1 MIEQLAT
8 SQPIGMLVIAVLAGS
23 VGYHIVNRS
32 SGRWHPIFLALAL
45 TSAATVIT
53 LATRVATV
61 SSNVFM
67 MSVATLSVALAA
79 FALLIGTVL
88 TRRGTKALL
97 KPVRDRR
104 KVGRRP

>member
-8 SQPIGMLVIAVLAGS
+8 SQPVGMLIVAVLAGS
-23 VGYHIVNRS
+23 VGYHVVNRS

-45 TSAATVIT
+45 TSCATVVT
-53 LATRVATV
+53 LAARVATV
-61 SSNVFM
+61 SANTFI
-67 MSVATLSVALAA
+67 MSVAALAA
-79 FALLIGTVL
+79 GLATFALLVGAML
-88 TRRGTKALL
+88 TRRGTMALL